1 MMPIPRFPTRI
12 VFLLLVGALG
22 ALVRSGGLSAQI
34 PDSASVVRGRVV
46 DHGTDGPL
54 WGAAVSLASG
64 PEGTRGIGTRVTG
77 EDGLFLFRS
86 VPPGVYR
93 LTVTLLGYEDLRD
106 TLRVSPLTDQELLL
120 PLSTSPIRL
129 EPIVV
134 AAERQ
139 RSGAMRG
146 FELRRQRLPGTFFT
160 REDIEERAPH
170 VFTDLFRTI
179 PGARVVPVGQFGN
192 GVVFR
197 GRCRP
202 GIWMDGLRL
211 LPTEDLDAL
220 LTPIE
225 IEAMEVYR
233 GSYAPAEFGP
243 TACGAIIIWTRT
255 GEPSSNPG
263 SLWKRL
269 LFAAAFISLGWFLSS

>member
-1 MMPIPRFPTRI
+1 MVPVRI
-12 VFLLLVGALG
+12 LPLLLLG
-22 ALVRSGGLSAQI
+22 ALAGLMKPGGLSAQI
-34 PDSASVVRGRVV
+34 PDSTSVVRGRVV
-46 DHGTDGPL
+46 DHESGRPL

-77 EDGLFLFRS
+77 EDGLFLFRT

-93 LTVTLLGYEDLRD
+93 LTVTLLGYENFRD
-106 TLRVSPLTDQELLL
+106 TLRVSPLTEQEVLL
-120 PLSTSPIRL
+120 PLSTSPIPL
-129 EPIVV
+129 EAIVV

-139 RSGAMRG
+139 RPTAMRG
-146 FELRRQRLPGTFFT
+146 FETRRQRMPGTFLA
-160 REDIEERAPH
+160 REDIEDRAPH

-179 PGARVVPVGQFGN
+179 AGVRVVPVGQFGN

-220 LTPIE
+220 VTPVE
-225 IEAMEVYR
+225 IEAVEVYK
-233 GSYAPAEFGP
+233 GSFVPAEFGP
-243 TACGAIIIWTRT
+243 TACGAIVIWTRT
-255 GEPSSNPG
+255 GEPNTNPG
-263 SLWKRL
+263 KLWKQL
-269 LFAAAFISLGWFLSS
+269 LFATGFVLLGWFLAG